1 VKRKS
6 AEDMYSFIESIQ
18 YNTILHLFVKQP
30 PNSRPETMSI
40 VQLQRRW
47 MEKSAYRT
55 KKDKGESK
63 RKVLRPD
70 LEAARYGI

>member
-1 VKRKS
+1 
-6 AEDMYSFIESIQ
+6 
-18 YNTILHLFVKQP
+18 
-30 PNSRPETMSI
+30 
-40 VQLQRRW
+40 